1 MKIKNLLIMRLLTPF
16 ILFLA
21 ASVLCAQDYQALVGA
36 TLINP
41 GHARPI
47 ENGVILIKGDRI
59 EKVGTAKLK
68 IPTDA
73 KVIDLKGKFIIPGL
87 IDAHVHFFQSGGLY
101 TRPDGI
107 DLRSYF
113 SYEQEQQAIKS
124 GLDRTFARYLRAGI
138 TGVADVGGGMWNFEV
153 RERASNN
160 PLAPTVA
167 VAGPLIS
174 TVANPKLDIGD
185 PPIVKVASI
194 AQVDSLVDL
203 LAVKKP
209 DFIKI
214 WFIVSPQLNF
224 EDNLKLI
231 QRTIDRSHEKGI
243 RVAVHATQ
251 LNTAKQSV
259 RAGADI
265 LVHSVDDQ
273 DVDQEFIDLLK
284 KHGTIY
290 TSSLAVLEGRTKI
303 VSQSP
308 NPTAADWQIA
318 DPEIM
323 NGLLDLQ
330 HIPDGVL
337 PDNIKRAMEQWASNP
352 APNNRLRQALVNLK
366 KLQDAGI
373 PIAAGTDAGN
383 PGAFHASSLYR
394 EFQLMKE
401 AGLTSSQILAAA
413 TFQGARL
420 MGREKVVGTL
430 EPGKIA
436 DLVVLNSNPLAD
448 ILNTLDISQVMRA
461 GKLMITGE
469 ILPATPVEVVERQL
483 LAYNLRDIDAFLATY
498 ADEVKIYNHPDQ
510 LIMDG
515 KEVMRKNYGG
525 MFQQMEKLHCEIVNR
540 IVTGNKVIDQESVRL
555 GDGRYIKAVAVY
567 EVTGGAITKVWFIR

>member
-1 MKIKNLLIMRLLTPF
+1 MRLLTPF

-41 GHARPI
+41 GHVRPI

-59 EKVGTAKLK
+59 EKVGTAKLR

-113 SYEQEQQAIKS
+113 SYEREQQAIRS

-273 DVDQEFIDLLK
+273 DVDQEFIDLLR

-413 TFQGARL
+413 TVQGARL

-515 KEVMRKNYGG
+515 KEAMRKNYGG

-540 IVTGNKVIDQESVRL
+540 IVMGNKVIDQESVRL